1 MTCYLGIDIGGTKSH
16 AILADDTGRVLG
28 FGAGGPGN
36 PEGVGH
42 DGLREVLRAV
52 TGRALEQ
59 AGLRL
64 ADIAGAGF
72 GVAGYDWPSER
83 AATFEAIAGLG
94 LDCPIEVVNDSVIGL
109 LAGASEGWG
118 VAVVAGTGENC
129 WGRDRQGRI
138 GRVTGKGPHMGEYG
152 GAGTIV
158 YRAVQAVS
166 KEWSRR
172 GSPTALSGMMLA
184 STGAGDMDRL
194 LEGLA
199 LGWYRF
205 GSDSAR
211 QVAQV
216 AQDGDAVAREILQ
229 WSGEELAGLAIG
241 VIRQLGFED
250 EVFEVVLVGS
260 VFGSSAILLDAMQ
273 TSVLAAAAGAKFVP
287 LAAPPVTG
295 GVLLGMEA
303 AGLTGWS
310 IRDRLI
316 ESTLDTVNIRL
327 GHERSG

>member
-16 AILADDTGRVLG
+16 AILADENGRILG

-36 PEGVGH
+36 HESVSYE
-42 DGLREVLRAV
+42 GLRDVLQAI
-52 TGRALEQ
+52 TDRALEK
-59 AGLRL
+59 AGLHRD
-64 ADIAGAGF
+64 DIAGAGF

-83 AATFEAIAGLG
+83 VPTFEAIAGLG
-94 LDCPIEVVNDSVIGL
+94 LDCPIEVVNDTVIGL

-172 GSPTALSGMMLA
+172 GPRTALSEMMLEA
-184 STGAGDMDRL
+184 TGAGGMDQL

-199 LGWYRF
+199 LGWYQVN
-205 GSDSAR
+205 SDSAR
-211 QVAQV
+211 RVVRVAE
-216 AQDGDAVAREILQ
+216 DGDPVAREILQ
-229 WSGEELAGLAIG
+229 WSGSELAGLAIG
-241 VIRQLGFED
+241 VIRQLDLQD
-250 EVFEVVLVGS
+250 EEFEVVLVGS
-260 VFGSSAILLDAMQ
+260 VFGSSAILLETMQ
-273 TSVLAAAAGAKFVP
+273 TSVLLAAPGAKFVL
-287 LAAPPVTG
+287 LAAPPVIG

-303 AGLTGWS
+303 AGLPSGQL
-310 IRDRLI
+310 RDRLI
-316 ESTLDTVNIRL
+316 QSTVELVL
-327 GHERSG
+327 